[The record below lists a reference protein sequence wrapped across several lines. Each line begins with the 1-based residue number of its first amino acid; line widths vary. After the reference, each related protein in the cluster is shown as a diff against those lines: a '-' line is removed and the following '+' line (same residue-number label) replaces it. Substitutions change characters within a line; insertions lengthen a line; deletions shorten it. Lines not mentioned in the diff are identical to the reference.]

1 MKTWFIKLR
10 ISNAF
15 DEGKPLPPSVQRAE
29 ANSAE
34 LRRFAENTAAL
45 DEALK
50 NTRPAPTAPAGL
62 HAAILRAV
70 RSAESAGSAESSG
83 WEKFQQRLIPVS
95 ALGLLMILCLLGT
108 DRFYCQPPVSG
119 TGVPPVSLHSEMA
132 PGSETH
138 GQDVRATSLA
148 LASTTLETG
157 DELLQAAPTATL
169 APLSDEMRRL
179 DRDVTNAQN
188 YLLASLP

>member
-10 ISNAF
+10 ISNAL
-15 DEGKPLPPSVQRAE
+15 DEGKPLPQSIKRAM

-45 DEALK
+45 DETLK
-50 NTRPAPTAPAGL
+50 NTRPAPAAPAGL

-70 RSAESAGSAESSG
+70 RSAESVERAESSG
-83 WEKFQQRLIPVS
+83 WEKFRQRLIPVS
-95 ALGLLMILCLLGT
+95 ALGLLMILGLLGT
-108 DRFYCQPPVSG
+108 DRFYRQPAV
-119 TGVPPVSLHSEMA
+119 VAPPASS
-132 PGSETH
+132 S
-138 GQDVRATSLA
+138 SFA

-157 DELLQAAPTATL
+157 DELVQAAPTAAL